1 MNNKYIDD
9 NMIQSPRG
17 MTIMEAY
24 ELHRKNLLLVN
35 RRYQRKLVWT
45 IQEKQKLVDS
55 ILSKFPV
62 PLILLASIEDGKYEI
77 IDGMQRLNA
86 FFGFIENQ
94 FPIIRKGQELYFNV
108 KDYTF
113 AQSQSDKGIFE
124 AKTLVNYI
132 SQEEVSSFISYP
144 FPVTIFISNNY
155 EDINETFRRINA
167 SGKHLSSQEVRQAG
181 NTSQFSSLV
190 RTIASEIRGDASKE
204 ILLLSEMPEI
214 SIDSK
219 QSSFGYG
226 VNAED
231 TFWCKQGVLRISDL
245 RESEDEQFVADLILS
260 ILLKVP
266 FPASKR
272 EFDNFYGSG
281 EINKSNEIE
290 LKLKAVGY
298 ENIAKD
304 IKLVL
309 SEILNFSEHQIDGIR
324 LKNLLNPAAKGN
336 PVKEA
341 FYTLFMSFYDLMI
354 NQNMVPFDY
363 LKIKKAI
370 ENLHSKLPKGK
381 GNYTT
386 TDGREENIKI
396 CKALISDYFKK
407 SENTFRSASTYTID
421 FQVYLM
427 RSKVESAVY
436 DYKQG
441 LFDLNP
447 LKRKLDDKVFENKI
461 ILNISALANLGK
473 NKKGYLFIGVTD
485 KEADTIQVEKLDN
498 LKDVPRYY
506 GFGVVGL
513 EREAKLKGVTLDEYI
528 SFITNKISTSKLPN
542 DLKTRI
548 SKSITPITYYGVT
561 VLMIEIECG
570 KEPVYYEDRMYQRD
584 GANCVEVIGAKQ
596 ADVFKLFN

>member
-1 MNNKYIDD
+1 
-9 NMIQSPRG
+9 MIQSPRG

-24 ELHRKNLLLVN
+24 ELHRKNMLLVN

-45 IQEKQKLVDS
+45 VQEKQKLIDS
-55 ILSKFPV
+55 ILSKYPV
-62 PLILLASIEDGKYEI
+62 PLILFASIEDGKFEI

-94 FPIIRKGQELYFNV
+94 FPIIRNTEEIYFNV

-113 AQSQSDKGIFE
+113 AQSQADKGTFT
-124 AKTLVNYI
+124 AKTNI
-132 SQEEVSSFISYP
+132 KFIIQEEVSSFISYP
-144 FPVTIFISNNY
+144 FPATIFISNNY
-155 EDINETFRRINA
+155 DDINETFRRINA
-167 SGKHLSSQEVRQAG
+167 SGRHLSAQEVRQAG
-181 NTSQFSSLV
+181 STSQFSSIV

-226 VNAED
+226 INAED
-231 TFWCKQGVLRISDL
+231 TFWCKQGVLRVSEL

-260 ILLKVP
+260 ILLKNA

-272 EFDNFYGSG
+272 EFDNYYGSG
-281 EINKSNEIE
+281 EIDKSNEIE
-290 LKLKAVGY
+290 LKIKTIGY

-309 SEILNFSEHQIDGIR
+309 SEILNFAEHQIGGMR
-324 LKNLLNPAAKGN
+324 LKNLLNPSAGSN

-354 NQNMVPFDY
+354 NQNMIPFDY
-363 LKIKKAI
+363 LKIKKAV
-370 ENLHSKLPKGK
+370 NDLHSKLPKGK

-386 TDGREENIKI
+386 SEGREENIKI
-396 CKALISDYFKK
+396 CKALIIDYFKK
-407 SENTFRSASTYTID
+407 SETTFRSSSTYTID

-441 LFDLNP
+441 LFSLNP
-447 LKRKLDDKVFENKI
+447 KDRKFDDKVFENKI
-461 ILNISALANLGK
+461 IHNISALANLGK
-473 NKKGYLFIGVTD
+473 GKKGYLFIGVTD
-485 KEADTIQVEKLDN
+485 EESDTLQVEKLDN
-498 LKDVPRYY
+498 LTNVPRYY
-506 GFGVVGL
+506 NFGIVGL
-513 EREAKLKGVTLDEYI
+513 EREAKLKGVTLDTYI
-528 SFITNKISTSKLPN
+528 SFITKKISDSKLPS

-548 SKSITPITYYGVT
+548 SKSITPITYYGMT
-561 VLMIEIECG
+561 ILMIEVECG
-570 KEPVYYEDRMYQRD
+570 KDPIYYEDKMYQRD
-584 GANCVEVIGAKQ
+584 GANCVEVKGAKQ
-596 ADVFKLFN
+596 GDIFKLFS

>member
-1 MNNKYIDD
+1 
-9 NMIQSPRG
+9 
-17 MTIMEAY
+17 MEAY
-24 ELHRKNLLLVN
+24 QLHRKNMLLVN

-45 IQEKQKLVDS
+45 VQEKQKLIDS

-62 PLILLASIEDGKYEI
+62 PLILLASIEDGKFEI

-94 FPIIRKGQELYFNV
+94 FPIIRSGQELYFGV

-113 AQSQSDKGIFE
+113 AQSQADKGVFN
-124 AKTLVNYI
+124 AKDNVNYI
-132 SQEEVSSFISYP
+132 TQEEVSSFISYP
-144 FPVTIFISNNY
+144 FPATIFISNNY

-167 SGKHLSSQEVRQAG
+167 SGRHLSSQEVRQAG

-219 QSSFGYG
+219 PSSFGYG

-231 TFWCKQGVLRISDL
+231 TFWCKQGMLRVSEL
-245 RESEDEQFVADLILS
+245 RESEDEQFVADIILS
-260 ILLKVP
+260 ILLKTP

-272 EFDNFYGSG
+272 EFDNYYGSG
-281 EINKSNEIE
+281 ELDKSSEIE
-290 LKLKAVGY
+290 LKLKTIGY
-298 ENIAKD
+298 ESIYKD
-304 IKLVL
+304 VKLVL
-309 SEILNFSEHQIDGIR
+309 SEMLNFAEHQIGGVR
-324 LKNLLNPAAKGN
+324 LKNLLNPSAGSN

-341 FYTLFMSFYDLMI
+341 FYTLFMSFYELMI
-354 NQNMVPFDY
+354 NQNMIPFDY
-363 LKIKKAI
+363 VKIKKAV

-386 TDGREENIKI
+386 TEGRIENIKI
-396 CKALISDYFKK
+396 CKALISDFFKNAE
-407 SENTFRSASTYTID
+407 STFRSSSTYTID

-441 LFDLNP
+441 LFDLHP
-447 LKRKLDDKVFENKI
+447 KERRFEEKIFENKI
-461 ILNISALANLGK
+461 IKNIAALANLGK
-473 NKKGYLFIGVTD
+473 DKKGYLFIGVTD
-485 KEADTIQVEKLDN
+485 KESDTIQVEKIDKLIN
-498 LKDVPRYY
+498 VPRYY

-528 SFITNKISTSKLPN
+528 SFITKKISDSQLPN

-548 SKSITPITYYGVT
+548 SKSITPITYHGMT
-561 VLMIEIECG
+561 VLMIEVECG
-570 KEPVYYEDRMYQRD
+570 KEPVYYLDKMYQRE

-596 ADVFKLFN
+596 GDIFKLFI

>member
-1 MNNKYIDD
+1 
-9 NMIQSPRG
+9 MIQSPRG

-24 ELHRKNLLLVN
+24 ELHRKNMLLVN

-45 IQEKQKLVDS
+45 VQEKQKLIDS
-55 ILSKFPV
+55 ILSKYPV
-62 PLILLASIEDGKYEI
+62 PLILFASIEDGKFEI

-94 FPIIRKGQELYFNV
+94 FPIIRDGEEYYFSV

-113 AQSQSDKGIFE
+113 AQSQADKGIFI
-124 AKTLVNYI
+124 AKTSGYSI
-132 SQEEVSSFISYP
+132 TQEEVSSFISYP
-144 FPVTIFISNNY
+144 FPATIFISNNY
-155 EDINETFRRINA
+155 DDINETFRRINA
-167 SGKHLSSQEVRQAG
+167 SGRHLSAQEVRQAG
-181 NTSQFSSLV
+181 NTSQFSSIV

-226 VNAED
+226 INAED
-231 TFWCKQGVLRISDL
+231 TFWCKQGVLRVSEL
-245 RESEDEQFVADLILS
+245 RDSEDEQFVADLILS
-260 ILLKVP
+260 ILLKTP

-272 EFDNFYGSG
+272 EFDNYYGSG
-281 EINKSNEIE
+281 EIDKSDEIE
-290 LKLKAVGY
+290 LKVKTLGY
-298 ENIAKD
+298 ENVSND

-309 SEILNFSEHQIDGIR
+309 SEILNFAEHQIGGGR
-324 LKNLLNPAAKGN
+324 LKNLLNPSAGSN

-354 NQNMVPFDY
+354 NQNMIPFDY
-363 LKIKKAI
+363 IKIKNAI
-370 ENLHSKLPKGK
+370 TNLHSKLPKGK

-386 TDGREENIKI
+386 TVGREENIKI
-396 CKALISDYFKK
+396 CKALIFDYFKK
-407 SENTFRSASTYTID
+407 SETTFRSSSTYTID

-441 LFDLNP
+441 LYDLNP
-447 LKRKLDDKVFENKI
+447 NGRKLDDKIFENKI
-461 ILNISALANLGK
+461 IHNIAALANLGK

-485 KEADTIQVEKLDN
+485 KESDTIQVEKLDN
-498 LKDVPRYY
+498 IENVPRYY
-506 GFGVVGL
+506 NFGIVGL
-513 EREAKLKGVTLDEYI
+513 EREAVLKGVSLDEYV
-528 SFITNKISTSKLPN
+528 SFISKKISDSKLPN

-548 SKSITPITYYGVT
+548 SKSITPITYQGMT
-561 VLMIEIECG
+561 ILMIEVECG
-570 KEPVYYEDRMYQRD
+570 KEPVYFEDKMYQRD
-584 GANCVEVIGAKQ
+584 GANCIEVKGAKQ
-596 ADVFKLFN
+596 ADIFKLFI

>member
-1 MNNKYIDD
+1 
-9 NMIQSPRG
+9 MIQSPRG

-45 IQEKQKLVDS
+45 VQEKQKLIDS
-55 ILSKFPV
+55 ILSKYPV
-62 PLILLASIEDGKYEI
+62 PLILFASIEDGKFEI

-94 FPIIRKGQELYFNV
+94 FPIIRNSEEIYFNV

-113 AQSQSDKGIFE
+113 AQSQTDKGTFT
-124 AKTLVNYI
+124 AKTNSKFI

-144 FPVTIFISNNY
+144 FPATIFISNNY
-155 EDINETFRRINA
+155 DDINETFRRINA
-167 SGKHLSSQEVRQAG
+167 SGRHLSPQEVRQAG
-181 NTSQFSSLV
+181 NTSQFSSIV

-226 VNAED
+226 INAED
-231 TFWCKQGVLRISDL
+231 TFWCKQGVLRVSEL

-260 ILLKVP
+260 ILLKTA

-272 EFDNFYGSG
+272 EFDNYYGSG
-281 EINKSNEIE
+281 EIDKSDEIE
-290 LKLKAVGY
+290 LKIKAIGY

-309 SEILNFSEHQIDGIR
+309 SEILNFAEHQIGGMR
-324 LKNLLNPAAKGN
+324 LKNLLNPSAGSN

-354 NQNMVPFDY
+354 NQNMIPFDY
-363 LKIKKAI
+363 HKIKKAVTD
-370 ENLHSKLPKGK
+370 LHSKLPKGK

-386 TDGREENIKI
+386 SEGREENIKI
-396 CKALISDYFKK
+396 CKALIIDYFKK
-407 SENTFRSASTYTID
+407 SETTFRSSSTYTID

-441 LFDLNP
+441 LYNLNP
-447 LKRKLDDKVFENKI
+447 RDRKFDDKIFENKI
-461 ILNISALANLGK
+461 IHNISALANLGK
-473 NKKGYLFIGVTD
+473 DKKGYLFIGVTD
-485 KEADTIQVEKLDN
+485 EESDTLQVEKLDN
-498 LKDVPRYY
+498 LTNVPRYY
-506 GFGVVGL
+506 NFGIVGL
-513 EREAKLKGVTLDEYI
+513 EREAKLKGVSLDTYI
-528 SFITNKISTSKLPN
+528 SFITKKISDSKLPN

-548 SKSITPITYYGVT
+548 SKSITPITYHGMT
-561 VLMIEIECG
+561 ILMIEVECG
-570 KEPVYYEDRMYQRD
+570 KEPIYYEDKMYQRD
-584 GANCVEVIGAKQ
+584 GANCVEVKGAKQ
-596 ADVFKLFN
+596 GDIFKLFN

>member
-1 MNNKYIDD
+1 
-9 NMIQSPRG
+9 MIQSPRG

-24 ELHRKNLLLVN
+24 ELHRKNMLLVN

-45 IQEKQKLVDS
+45 VQEKQRLIDS
-55 ILSKFPV
+55 ILSKYPV
-62 PLILLASIEDGKYEI
+62 PLILFASIEDGKFEI

-94 FPIIRKGQELYFNV
+94 FPILRNGEEVYFSV

-113 AQSQSDKGIFE
+113 AQSQADKGVFN
-124 AKTLVNYI
+124 AKISTKTI

-144 FPVTIFISNNY
+144 FPATIFISNNY
-155 EDINETFRRINA
+155 DDINETFRRINA
-167 SGKHLSSQEVRQAG
+167 SGRHLSAQEVRQAG
-181 NTSQFSSLV
+181 NTTQFSSIV

-204 ILLLSEMPEI
+204 VLLLAEMPEI

-226 VNAED
+226 INAED
-231 TFWCKQGVLRISDL
+231 TFWCKQGILRVSEL

-260 ILLKVP
+260 ILLNTA

-272 EFDNFYGSG
+272 EFDNYYGSG
-281 EINKSNEIE
+281 EVDKSNEIE
-290 LKLKAVGY
+290 LKLKAIGY
-298 ENIAKD
+298 DNVAKD

-309 SEILNFSEHQIDGIR
+309 SEILNFAEHQIGGMR
-324 LKNLLNPAAKGN
+324 LKNLLNPSAGSN

-354 NQNMVPFDY
+354 NQNMIPFDY
-363 LKIKKAI
+363 TKIKKAV
-370 ENLHSKLPKGK
+370 NDLHKKLPKGK

-386 TDGREENIKI
+386 NEGREENIKI
-396 CKALISDYFKK
+396 CKALIIDHFKK
-407 SENTFRSASTYTID
+407 SETTFRSSSTYTID

-441 LFDLNP
+441 LYNLNP
-447 LKRKLDDKVFENKI
+447 KERKFEDKVFENKVI
-461 ILNISALANLGK
+461 HNIAALANLGK
-473 NKKGYLFIGVTD
+473 EKKGYLFLGVTD
-485 KEADTIQVEKLDN
+485 KEADTLQVEKLDN
-498 LKDVPRYY
+498 LENVPRYY
-506 GFGVVGL
+506 NFGIVGL
-513 EREAKLKGVTLDEYI
+513 EREAKIKGVSLDSYI
-528 SFITNKISTSKLPN
+528 SFITKKISDSKLPN

-548 SKSITPITYYGVT
+548 SKSITPITYHGKT
-561 VLMIEIECG
+561 ILMIEVECG
-570 KEPVYYEDRMYQRD
+570 KEPIYYEDKMYQRD
-584 GANCVEVIGAKQ
+584 GANCVEVMGAKQ
-596 ADVFKLFN
+596 GDVFKLFN